1 MAESI
6 GDVLQTVYESDDP
19 LLSRNDA
26 EGNWYCGVL

>member
-19 LLSRNDA
+19 LLRSLPNFQGQKLA
-26 EGNWYCGVL
+26 A